1 MKRSPCVVVW
11 GVMLFSVF
19 SAELVACSQ
28 ADGAYRDAGPWAWPS
43 NCTPVLYVTPVQSV
57 QSAQA
62 VEFVDC
68 FAAMAPPPTRSPPWT
83 S

>member
-1 MKRSPCVVVW
+1 MKKSPCVVVW

-19 SAELVACSQ
+19 SAELVACSE
-28 ADGAYRDAGPWAWPS
+28 ADSPRSEGGAWRWPS
-43 NCTPVLYVTPVQSV
+43 NCTPVMVVAPVR
-57 QSAQA
+57 A

-68 FAAMAPPPTRSPPWT
+68 FAASAASATGSPPWT